1 MQFTEGKEKHS
12 PLQLLSP
19 SLVCSIL
26 LANELLEGRS
36 IYPSLLIPFS
46 TLNLRSVHA
55 LQSEEG
61 ANLPQHRD
69 VYASHPSASLTPHA
83 ESSDVEQHLSLSARQ
98 LRETRQIPQRQRVHQ
113 HALLPR
119 VQRVAVQRVLAQRH
133 TLQHRQV

>member
-19 SLVCSIL
+19 SFVCSIL
-26 LANELLEGRS
+26 LTNELLKGRS
-36 IYPSLLIPFS
+36 IYSSLLIPIS

-55 LQSEEG
+55 LQGEEG

-69 VYASHPSASLTPHA
+69 VYASHSSAFLTPHA
-83 ESSDVEQHLSLSARQ
+83 EPSDVEQHLSLSARQ
-98 LRETRQIPQRQRVHQ
+98 LGEARQIPQRQGVHQ
-113 HALLPR
+113 HALPPH
-119 VQRVAVQRVLAQRH
+119 VQRVAVQRVLSQRH

>member
-26 LANELLEGRS
+26 LTNESLEGRS

-69 VYASHPSASLTPHA
+69 VYASRLSASLTPHA
-83 ESSDVEQHLSLSARQ
+83 EPSDVEQHLSLPARQ
-98 LRETRQIPQRQRVHQ
+98 LGEARQVPQRQRVQ
-113 HALLPR
+113 
-119 VQRVAVQRVLAQRH
+119 
-133 TLQHRQV
+133 